1 MRGLS
6 SAGEW
11 VIQVSIYWTNRHR
24 LMFTNDHSH
33 DMMSKRLYKM
43 YIDITNVIVRVSDG
57 TDQGKEHALLVNAHH
72 DSQLTSPDD
81 ALAVGV
87 MLDCM
92 RVLVDD
98 ETWSPTNAVIFRES
112 TRCLMSL
119 SSDLVSPVFN
129 NAEES
134 LCDASH
140 LFATQHPLAQ
150 TYVGP
155 SNGDMPI

>member
-11 VIQVSIYWTNRHR
+11 VIQVSIHRTNRHR
-24 LMFTNDHSH
+24 FMLTNDHSH

-72 DSQLTSPDD
+72 DSQLTSPGAADD

-112 TRCLMSL
+112 MRCFMSH
-119 SSDLVSPVFN
+119 
-129 NAEES
+129 S
-134 LCDASH
+134 LLTWSAQCSTMRKNLCVMH
-140 LFATQHPLAQ
+140 LICLL
-150 TYVGP
+150 P
-155 SNGDMPI
+155 SILLPKRM